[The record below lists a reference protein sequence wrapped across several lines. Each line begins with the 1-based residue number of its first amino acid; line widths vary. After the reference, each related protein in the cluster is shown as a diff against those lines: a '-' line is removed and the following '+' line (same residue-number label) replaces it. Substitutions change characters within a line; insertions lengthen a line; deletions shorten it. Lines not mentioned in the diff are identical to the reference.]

1 MGDYGATLLLAGVPV
16 AVLTTLIVEAL
27 KRVGLS
33 GQWAPW
39 VAVGVA
45 TVLAGLGEALLH
57 FAWLAPAARVVVA
70 GLTLGLAS
78 SGGYAWARQLG
89 KEG

>member
-1 MGDYGATLLLAGVPV
+1 M
-16 AVLTTLIVEAL
+16 
-27 KRVGLS
+27 
-33 GQWAPW
+33 
-39 VAVGVA
+39 
-45 TVLAGLGEALLH
+45 
-57 FAWLAPAARVVVA
+57 APAARVVVA